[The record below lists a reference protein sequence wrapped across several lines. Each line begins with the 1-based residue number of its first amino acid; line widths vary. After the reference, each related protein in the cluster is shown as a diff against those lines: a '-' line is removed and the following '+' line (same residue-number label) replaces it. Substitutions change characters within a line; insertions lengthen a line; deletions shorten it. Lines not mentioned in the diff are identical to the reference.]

1 MSADS
6 LDSDPAEASRISDSN
21 EAHKHPEL
29 LLGPNPLIEALPR
42 FVPHTEWSKLL
53 SRYPLQGKDWRSY
66 KPEYREALLNFAP
79 LHFAAVRTAF
89 EPATGLQR
97 LLRRSCVLR
106 NPILAVERR
115 RANLVG
121 LSESLRDMLQVSS
134 LDAAGS
140 IISGMTATGKSSL
153 VVRVLE
159 IIAPDQLILH
169 GPSKTYGWS
178 RLEQVVWLYVDH
190 PSNGTRGG
198 LLKRILVAIDN
209 VLSTDYSKQYAKTAN
224 LDALLALV
232 ARLLSNHRVALL
244 VIDEKQQRSFEDSPW
259 NVEFVL
265 FYLSLMNL
273 GISVVLVGNPLSFVN
288 IQNFSQVMRRFSV
301 GGVHALEPA
310 ASQNTAWWKS
320 DFVPR
325 MRKFSLIEHCE
336 IPEEERSKAEFQHC
350 GGLAGIYPYLNSALQ
365 SVALRRGGNQATI
378 RSGDIEAAAKSPAF
392 VEVKNIALAL
402 ASSQQGLA
410 ASYSDIPSEKAAFSN
425 SAASAKE
432 SESNTPLS
440 IPTEGAVTTVK
451 RLLARF
457 NQEHSR
463 RTGTFLKQLET
474 IRKLSPE
481 ELRLLGVNEDLL
493 KQADAI
499 AGGRPK
505 KQGKAAADE

>member
-1 MSADS
+1 MSAAS
-6 LDSDPAEASRISDSN
+6 IDSDPAEAGRTSRSA
-21 EAHKHPEL
+21 EAQKHPEL
-29 LLGPNPLIEALPR
+29 LMGPNPLIEALPR

-53 SRYPLQGKDWRSY
+53 SRYPLEGKDWRSY

-121 LSESLRDMLQVSS
+121 LSETLRDMLQVSS

-153 VVRVLE
+153 VVRVME

-198 LLKRILVAIDN
+198 LLKRVLVAVDS
-209 VLSTDYSKQYAKTAN
+209 VLSTDYSDQYSKTTN

-325 MRKFSLIEHCE
+325 MRKFSLVEHSE

-350 GGLAGIYPYLNSALQ
+350 GGLPGVYPYLNSAVQ
-365 SVALRRGGNQATI
+365 SVALRRGGSQATI
-378 RSGDIEAAAKSPAF
+378 RSSDIEAAARSPAF

-402 ASSQQGLA
+402 ANPQRGLSV
-410 ASYSDIPSEKAAFSN
+410 SYTDIPNRETVVGD
-425 SAASAKE
+425 SAGATKE
-432 SESNTPLS
+432 SEGNTPLN

-457 NQEHSR
+457 NQEQSR

-474 IRKLSPE
+474 IRNLSPE
-481 ELRLLGVNEDLL
+481 ELRLLGVKEDLL
-493 KQADAI
+493 KQADAM
-499 AGGRPK
+499 AGARAK
-505 KQGKAAADE
+505 KQGKAPAGD